1 MTTTARR
8 PARRAQRIDWDKTLE
23 RAHRQYPTSAEADW
37 APSGALRDYEMLGR
51 LVGELLRVESTPQNR
66 RGQRPVL
73 TDDDK
78 VRLRQLLGD
87 DYTTLDFPE
96 AFSSLAGTLSRTQVA
111 ERTGVPRTHAHRLL
125 TGAAAPSADDMEA
138 IAAAFGKAPTFFAE
152 YRKGLIMSVIERHL
166 QASPEASVGFVKQL
180 QRR

>member
-1 MTTTARR
+1 MSAPAKR

-23 RAHRQYPTSAEADW
+23 RAHRQYPSSGDVDW
-37 APSGALRDYEMLGR
+37 TGALRDYEMLGR
-51 LVGELLRVESTPQNR
+51 LVGELLRVESTPQAR

-73 TDDDK
+73 TSDDK

-87 DYTTLDFPE
+87 DYTTLGFAN
-96 AFSSLAGTLSRTQVA
+96 AFASLAGNLSRTQLA
-111 ERTGVPRTHAHRLL
+111 TKTGLARTQVHRLL
-125 TGAAAPSADDMEA
+125 SDTAVASADDMEA

-166 QASPEASVGFVKQL
+166 EASPEASVGFVKQL
-180 QRR
+180 QGR